1 MALISIA
8 EASRLTGKSI
18 PTIYRHIKSGKL
30 SKIGDKIDTSEIMR
44 LYGAFT
50 NTADSQNSQNKNQD
64 DNIKLS
70 MLQREN
76 EILRQQIKHDR
87 DQIEDLK
94 DDRDQWRQQAT
105 MLLSHQPEQ
114 QEPDTDKSNKKEDS
128 LLWRRLFSRNS

>member
-18 PTIYRHIKSGKL
+18 PTIYRHINSGKL
-30 SKIGDKIDTSEIMR
+30 SKTGDKIDTSEIMR

-50 NTADSQNSQNKNQD
+50 NTADSQNYQNKNQD
-64 DNIKLS
+64 DNLSLS

-87 DQIEDLK
+87 DQIEDIK
-94 DDRDQWRQQAT
+94 DDRDHWRQQAT

-114 QEPDTDKSNKKEDS
+114 QKPDIAKTNRKEDS
-128 LLWRRLFSRNS
+128 LLWKRLFSRNS